1 MKVVF
6 YHDLHKY
13 YVAPEE
19 KSDKKVQYSIWRNK
33 TKMELKNQVIKSC
46 LSKTK
51 MLPFHSN
58 IPAKSK
64 PYSKY
69 FSTSICTAKH
79 FSGQTFHETVPLCS
93 GRIPRPHGLLYF
105 LVFCPSSYRVVSPA
119 DPGILDHSPRGNVG
133 KQGLSLL
140 ECLYHGGIYGAA
152 QRGEID

>member
-1 MKVVF
+1 
-6 YHDLHKY
+6 
-13 YVAPEE
+13 
-19 KSDKKVQYSIWRNK
+19 
-33 TKMELKNQVIKSC
+33 MELKNQVIKSC

-140 ECLYHGGIYGAA
+140 ECLYIVHYTVPSFIRKIVHWAHCCTVLLYSFHLSPPN
-152 QRGEID
+152 